1 MIARPVTCLA
11 ALASWQA
18 GRRVRAMS
26 FPILR
31 RPCGQVR
38 TGSRRSFAPF
48 LDKGVILLLVDQ
60 AGFAAAIARRLA
72 LPTQCLRARRQTA
85 LVSFVK
91 GTEG

>member
-1 MIARPVTCLA
+1 MRPGPDRFSAV
-11 ALASWQA
+11 
-18 GRRVRAMS
+18 VR
-26 FPILR
+26 
-31 RPCGQVR
+31 
-38 TGSRRSFAPF
+38 PF